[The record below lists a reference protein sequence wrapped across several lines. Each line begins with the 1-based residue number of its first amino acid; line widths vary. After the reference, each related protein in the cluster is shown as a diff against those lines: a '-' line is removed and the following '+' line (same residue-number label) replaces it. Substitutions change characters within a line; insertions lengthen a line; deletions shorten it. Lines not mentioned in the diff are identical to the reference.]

1 MTEFKE
7 VKVLI
12 GKSVTW
18 LSYYKSKFIKF
29 FVIKVWLPDNDALIK
44 VKSVNIS
51 LLMFNEVNFKVFW
64 IFTAVNN
71 GELLAI

>member
-29 FVIKVWLPDNDALIK
+29 FVFKVWLPDNDALIK
-44 VKSVNIS
+44 VKSVNLS
-51 LLMFNEVNFKVFW
+51 LLMLNEVNFKVFW